1 VLIAGAV
8 VKAGVGRFDLGL
20 DRLLIWAG
28 RAERGKKMVQGERE
42 KEMGQREK
50 GSEPE

>member
-1 VLIAGAV
+1 VLVAGAV

-28 RAERGKKMVQGERE
+28 QAERGKKMVQGERG
-42 KEMGQREK
+42 KRRWARER
-50 GSEPE
+50 ERE